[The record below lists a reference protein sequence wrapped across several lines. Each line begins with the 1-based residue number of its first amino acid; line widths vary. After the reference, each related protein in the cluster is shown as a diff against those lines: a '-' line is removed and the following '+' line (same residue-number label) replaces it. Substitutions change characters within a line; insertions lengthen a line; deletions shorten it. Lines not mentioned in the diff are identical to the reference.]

1 MNNLHCTQAYPT
13 MLLACLVCVMLQ
25 VDDERIR
32 LEAEADELV
41 KAGDSDSERL
51 MDIYERLDDL
61 DATMASTRAGRILH
75 GLGFT
80 KGSVK

>member
-1 MNNLHCTQAYPT
+1 MGCYFEFRF
-13 MLLACLVCVMLQ
+13 Q

-32 LEAEADELV
+32 LEAEAEELV
-41 KAGDSDSERL
+41 KSGDTDSERL

-61 DATMASTRAGRILH
+61 DAGMAITRAGRILH

-80 KGSVK
+80 RGE